1 MKSLALFVALVLTS
15 TCHSI
20 AWAADGSAASAKP
33 ASRIDAAI
41 DSALAEQRI
50 AGAVV
55 LVSRDGKLV
64 YERAAGFADREAQ
77 RPMQMDTLF
86 RLSSVSKPIVSAAVL
101 ALVDQRKL
109 SLEDPVTKWLP
120 FFTPKLPNGETPS
133 ITIRQLLTH
142 TAGIG
147 YKFAEKPGTAYYKA
161 GVSDGLDHVQVGL
174 DENLKRLVTA
184 PLFNPP
190 GEAWRYGLS
199 IDVLGAVIEKA
210 AGKSLQ
216 DAVADLVTRPL
227 GMRDTGFYA
236 ADTARLAVPYYD
248 AKPAPARMSAPQITP
263 FGDGGELVYSP
274 SRALDAKAFPS
285 GGAGMVGTAPDLMRL
300 LEAIRTGGTPIMSA
314 STAASMM
321 RNQIGALAG
330 PQPGAGFGYGGAII
344 VDPATVRTPQSAGTW
359 AWGGVYGHA
368 WFVDPTRKIAVVAFT
383 NTALEGMWGKF
394 TIDLRDAV
402 YAELTERDGTA
413 K

>member
-1 MKSLALFVALVLTS
+1 MRSLALLVALAFASAFHGL
-15 TCHSI
+15 
-20 AWAADGSAASAKP
+20 AADAAEPSAKP
-33 ASRIDAAI
+33 AARIDAAI
-41 DSALAEQRI
+41 DNALNEQRI
-50 AGAVV
+50 VGAVV

-109 SLEDPVTKWLP
+109 SLDDPVSKWLP
-120 FFTPKLPNGETPS
+120 FFTPKLPNGETPT
-133 ITIRQLLTH
+133 ITIRQLLAH

-147 YKFAEKPGTAYYKA
+147 YKFAEKPGTAYYAA
-161 GVSDGLDHVQVGL
+161 GLSDGLDHAQVGL
-174 DENLKRLVTA
+174 DENLRRLASA

-190 GEAWRYGLS
+190 GESWRYGLS

-210 AGKSLQ
+210 SGKPLQ
-216 DAVADLVTRPL
+216 NAVADLITRPL
-227 GMRDTGFYA
+227 VMRDTGFHT
-236 ADTARLAVPYYD
+236 ADSARLAVPYYD
-248 AKPAPARMSAPQITP
+248 AKPVPARMSDPQPIP
-263 FGDGGELVYSP
+263 FGDGGQLVYSP
-274 SRALDAKAFPS
+274 SRVLDAKAFPS
-285 GGAGMVGTAPDLMRL
+285 GGAGMVGTAPDVMRL
-300 LEAIRTGGTPIMSA
+300 LEAIRTGGAPIMST

-321 RNQIGALAG
+321 RNQIGTLAG
-330 PQPGAGFGYGGAII
+330 PQPGIGFGYGGAII
-344 VDPATVRTPQSAGTW
+344 VDPATARTPQSAGTW

-368 WFVDPTRKIAVVAFT
+368 WFVDPARKITVVAFT

-402 YAELTERDGTA
+402 YAELTTPGDNAR
-413 K
+413 